1 MNAYAVIVLVAL
13 LSEYLLSITAS
24 LLNLRTMSPE
34 VPTEFLGVYEIDRY
48 AKSQEYTHARTRF
61 GLVQES
67 VRLAVLLAFWQLGG
81 FGWLDRAVR
90 VQGWGEI
97 GSGLF
102 FVGGLMAA
110 SGLIGL
116 PFQLYS
122 TFFIEE
128 RFGFNRT
135 TMATFWSDRV
145 KAVMM
150 SVVIGGLL
158 LSAVLFFFAWAG
170 GMAWLWCWAVTTVF
184 MLATLFIG
192 PTWIMPLFN
201 KFSPLNEGVLQ
212 EAILGYT
219 RSVAFPLDGIFV
231 IDGSRRSSKAN
242 AFFTGFGRHKRIAL
256 YDTLIAHHA
265 VDELVAVVAHEV
277 GHYKRRHVFERLA
290 LACARMGAMF
300 WLLSFFLEQPAL
312 FAAFGVSE
320 PSVYAGL
327 VFFGLLFTPID
338 LVLSVAVHARS
349 RQNEFEADEF
359 AVQTTGNCEPLIS
372 ALKKLSVDTLSNLT
386 PHSLTVALS
395 YSHPPLLQRITAMRK
410 VSVTS

>member
-24 LLNLRTMSPE
+24 LLNLRAMSPE

-90 VQGWGEI
+90 AQGWGEI
-97 GSGLF
+97 GSGLL

-158 LSAVLFFFAWAG
+158 LSA
-170 GMAWLWCWAVTTVF
+170 TVSE
-184 MLATLFIG
+184 
-192 PTWIMPLFN
+192 W
-201 KFSPLNEGVLQ
+201 GVRLD
-212 EAILGYT
+212 
-219 RSVAFPLDGIFV
+219 SVSTD
-231 IDGSRRSSKAN
+231 
-242 AFFTGFGRHKRIAL
+242 
-256 YDTLIAHHA
+256 
-265 VDELVAVVAHEV
+265 
-277 GHYKRRHVFERLA
+277 
-290 LACARMGAMF
+290 
-300 WLLSFFLEQPAL
+300 SFFNAETKGSQLPVVWTAN
-312 FAAFGVSE
+312 S
-320 PSVYAGL
+320 
-327 VFFGLLFTPID
+327 
-338 LVLSVAVHARS
+338 
-349 RQNEFEADEF
+349 
-359 AVQTTGNCEPLIS
+359 S
-372 ALKKLSVDTLSNLT
+372 ASN
-386 PHSLTVALS
+386 SFCRDRA
-395 YSHPPLLQRITAMRK
+395 
-410 VSVTS
+410 

>member
-1 MNAYAVIVLVAL
+1 MNVYAVIVLVAL

-24 LLNLRTMSPE
+24 LLNLRAMSPE
-34 VPTEFLGVYEIDRY
+34 VPTEFLGVYEVDRY
-48 AKSQEYTHARTRF
+48 AKSQEYTHTRTKF

-90 VQGWGEI
+90 AQGWGEI
-97 GSGLF
+97 GSGLL

-135 TMATFWSDRV
+135 TLATFWSDQV
-145 KAVMM
+145 KALMI

-170 GMAWLWCWAVTTVF
+170 GMAWLWCWAVTIVF
-184 MLATLFIG
+184 MLATLFVG

-201 KFSPLNEGVLQ
+201 KFSLLNEGVLQ
-212 EAILGYT
+212 EAILGYA
-219 RSVAFPLDGIFV
+219 RSVGFPLDGIFV

-256 YDTLIAHHA
+256 YDTLIAHHT

-277 GHYKRRHVFERLA
+277 GHYKRRHVFERLV

-300 WLLSFFLEQPAL
+300 WLLSFFIEQPAL

-338 LVLSVAVHARS
+338 LVLSVAAHVRS
-349 RQNEFEADEF
+349 RQNEFAADEF
-359 AVQTTGNCEPLIS
+359 AVQTTGSCEPLVS

-395 YSHPPLLQRITAMRK
+395 YSHPPLLQRIAAMRK
-410 VSVTS
+410 VAVTS

>member
-24 LLNLRTMSPE
+24 VLNLRAMSPE

-48 AKSQEYTHARTRF
+48 AKSQEYTRARTRF

-97 GSGLF
+97 GSGLL

-170 GMAWLWCWAVTTVF
+170 GRAWLWWWAVTTVF

-212 EAILGYT
+212 EAILGYA

-256 YDTLIAHHA
+256 YDTLIAHHT

-277 GHYKRRHVFERLA
+277 GHYKRRHVFERLV

-300 WLLSFFLEQPAL
+300 WLLSFFLKKPAL

-359 AVQTTGNCEPLIS
+359 AVQTTGSCEPLVS

-410 VSVTS
+410 VAVTS